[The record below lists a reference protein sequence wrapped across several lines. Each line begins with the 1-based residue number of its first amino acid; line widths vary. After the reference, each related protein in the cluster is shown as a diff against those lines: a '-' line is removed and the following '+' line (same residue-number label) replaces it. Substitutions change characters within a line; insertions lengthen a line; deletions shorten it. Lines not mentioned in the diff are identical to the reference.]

1 LLDKQITLL
10 RSFKNILIPVDFSLT
25 TEIAVRKSLELIDP
39 DNSAVHL
46 VHVLL
51 PKFSKNNNQHKTVTE
66 LLKWKTIIDD
76 VCPGLLIKMYIVEG
90 KRVQETVIQKAEEIK
105 PDLIIIAKKS
115 NRKWFSFNKIIDVGK
130 LATTTHCATLVIK
143 PGSVKNK
150 IRSIVIPVVSHVPA
164 RKLDMLIPLAARKKA
179 TVFLLSMMSEATG
192 FDDSSTTHALIE
204 TYRML
209 KGEVN
214 CQIYHQII
222 SGNNIARAA
231 LQFARKVDADV
242 LLVNPDE
249 SKVSAFAGLDITD
262 MLMRDSKLQVLAI
275 DPYTRNN

>member
-1 LLDKQITLL
+1 MF

-39 DNSAVHL
+39 EGSTVHL
-46 VHVLL
+46 LHVLL
-51 PKFSKNNNQHKTVTE
+51 PKFSKSSHYDKTTTE
-66 LLKWKTIIDD
+66 LLKWKKIIDEIY
-76 VCPGLLIKMYIVEG
+76 PGFPVNIHIVEG
-90 KRVQETVIQKAEEIK
+90 KHVEEAVIKKAEEIK
-105 PDLIIIAKKS
+105 PDLIIIAKNS
-115 NRKWFSFNKIIDVGK
+115 NRKWFSFNKIIDAGN
-130 LATTTHCATLVIK
+130 LATETHCATLVIK
-143 PGSVKNK
+143 PGSVKNQ
-150 IRSIVIPVVSHVPA
+150 IRSIVIPVVSRVPA

-204 TYRML
+204 TYRIL

-214 CQIYHQII
+214 CQVYHKII

-231 LQFARKVDADV
+231 LQFARMVDADV

-249 SKVSAFAGLDITD
+249 SRVSSFARLDITD

-275 DPYTRNN
+275 DPYARNN